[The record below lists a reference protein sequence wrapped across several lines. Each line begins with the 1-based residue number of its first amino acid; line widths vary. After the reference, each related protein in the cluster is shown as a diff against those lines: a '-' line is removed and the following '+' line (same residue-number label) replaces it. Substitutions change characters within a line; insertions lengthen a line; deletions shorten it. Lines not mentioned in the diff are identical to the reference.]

1 MRSRIITAVIVVI
14 AAVGCLA
21 YQRRAPRIVR
31 ADAGC
36 DATILNAA
44 YGYSFTGPIFDN
56 AGNLNFFSVAGR
68 FLPDG
73 QGGLTG
79 KDTFSFDGSIL
90 RGRTY
95 TGTYT
100 VNSDCT
106 GSITLSDPINGTI
119 DADFVI
125 VNNGN
130 ELQLVAYD
138 NGTNIT
144 GSAKRQ
150 VIPVPAAN

>member
-1 MRSRIITAVIVVI
+1 MRSRIIAAVVVVI
-14 AAVGCLA
+14 GAVVCLA

-36 DATILNAA
+36 DATTLNAA
-44 YGYSFTGPIFDN
+44 YGYSFSGFIFDN

-68 FLPDG
+68 AVPDG
-73 QGGLTG
+73 QGGLSG

-106 GSITLSDPINGTI
+106 GSLTLSDPTNGTI

-138 NGTNIT
+138 NG
-144 GSAKRQ
+144 S
-150 VIPVPAAN
+150 

>member
-21 YQRRAPRIVR
+21 YQRRAPRIVH

-36 DATILNAA
+36 DATILNGA
-44 YGYSFTGPIFDN
+44 YGYLFSGPIFDN

-73 QGGLTG
+73 QGGLSG
-79 KDTFSFDGSIL
+79 KDTFSFDGSIV

-106 GSITLSDPINGTI
+106 GSLTLTDPANGTI
-119 DADFVI
+119 NADFVI
-125 VNNGN
+125 TNNAN
-130 ELQLVAYD
+130 ELQLVASD

-150 VIPVPAAN
+150 VISVLAVN

>member
-1 MRSRIITAVIVVI
+1 MRSRIITAAIVVI

-31 ADAGC
+31 ADGGC
-36 DATILNAA
+36 DATILNGG
-44 YGYSFTGPIFDN
+44 YGYSLTGPIFDN

-73 QGGLTG
+73 QGGLNG
-79 KDTFSFDGSIL
+79 KDTFSFDGSIV

-106 GSITLSDPINGTI
+106 GSITLSDPTNGTI
-119 DADFVI
+119 NADVVI
-125 VNNGN
+125 TNDGN

-138 NGTNIT
+138 NGSNIT

-150 VIPVPAAN
+150 AIPVPAAN

>member
-1 MRSRIITAVIVVI
+1 MRSRIITAAIVII

-44 YGYSFTGPIFDN
+44 YGYSFSGFIIDN
-56 AGNLNFFSVAGR
+56 AGNLNLFSAAGR
-68 FLPDG
+68 AVPDG
-73 QGGLTG
+73 QGGLSG
-79 KDTFSFDGSIL
+79 KDTFSFDGSIV

-106 GSITLSDPINGTI
+106 GSITLSDPTNVTIN
-119 DADFVI
+119 ADFVI
-125 VNNGN
+125 TNNGN
-130 ELQLVAYD
+130 ELQLVESD
-138 NGTNIT
+138 RGSNIS

-150 VIPVPAAN
+150 VIPAPAAN